1 MYQFY
6 SLVLNYPK
14 IIVHSVE
21 FIGGI
26 PMLFLFLNIT
36 QFTARIFN
44 SVPQVELVGPNVV
57 IFVRFVYYSVDI
69 SFD

>member
-14 IIVHSVE
+14 IIMHSVE

-26 PMLFLFLNIT
+26 SMLFLFLNIT
-36 QFTARIFN
+36 RFTARIFN